1 MESSA
6 KAGLRNSLVP
16 TGLAA
21 ASVSIALF
29 TLGRMYSC
37 IVVAATS
44 IHWLLLVALI
54 AGAHSQNRAGQAAQ
68 SGRLLPGQRVL
79 VSLLFLVIVA
89 IGVALTGGPT
99 IEGIAP
105 TDETLRLGLLMG
117 GVAGAS
123 AIMSFFFKQQQPELV
138 PDAVGLVKIGRIGV
152 WLALFAAASVF
163 AEYFEYP
170 AFENQVAVVLLGVPV
185 LLAIELL
192 ARGVFGFLRRP
203 PAGAAFGTDLFL
215 ARMLG
220 SSYNP
225 LQSVFSGV
233 EDTFGVDVRSSWA
246 LGFLRQ
252 VSAALILA
260 LGVFTWGLSCFV
272 VIDESQ
278 QAVRERFG
286 KVSPGE
292 VLGSGLHVGLPRP
305 FDRVRLVDT
314 QRVRTIPLGFSGEKL
329 DSDALWTQYHAAEE
343 YNLLIGDGRDLVT
356 VNAELQYRIGDVHA
370 WIYGCQNPEE
380 ALETLAYRVL
390 MEATVDRTLDEVLS
404 KDIGSFAAEM
414 HTAVQNQADQ
424 KGLGVEVVS
433 LNLRGLHPPV
443 VLAEEY
449 QSVVAAQ
456 LDRKTYMIDAE
467 AYRQSALPM
476 AKAAALSAIRTSTAE
491 RTLRLAL
498 AKGEAIAF
506 ESLEAQYAANP
517 DLYRFRSRLE
527 TLEEVLG
534 GKSYHVIDA
543 RIEQDGGALW
553 FLQ

>member
-1 MESSA
+1 M
-6 KAGLRNSLVP
+6 
-16 TGLAA
+16 
-21 ASVSIALF
+21 
-29 TLGRMYSC
+29 
-37 IVVAATS
+37 
-44 IHWLLLVALI
+44 
-54 AGAHSQNRAGQAAQ
+54 
-68 SGRLLPGQRVL
+68 
-79 VSLLFLVIVA
+79 
-89 IGVALTGGPT
+89 
-99 IEGIAP
+99 
-105 TDETLRLGLLMG
+105 
-117 GVAGAS
+117 
-123 AIMSFFFKQQQPELV
+123 
-138 PDAVGLVKIGRIGV
+138 
-152 WLALFAAASVF
+152 
-163 AEYFEYP
+163 
-170 AFENQVAVVLLGVPV
+170 
-185 LLAIELL
+185 
-192 ARGVFGFLRRP
+192 
-203 PAGAAFGTDLFL
+203 
-215 ARMLG
+215 
-220 SSYNP
+220 
-225 LQSVFSGV
+225 
-233 EDTFGVDVRSSWA
+233 
-246 LGFLRQ
+246 
-252 VSAALILA
+252 
-260 LGVFTWGLSCFV
+260 
-272 VIDESQ
+272 
-278 QAVRERFG
+278 
-286 KVSPGE
+286 
-292 VLGSGLHVGLPRP
+292 
-305 FDRVRLVDT
+305 
-314 QRVRTIPLGFSGEKL
+314 

-356 VNAELQYRIGDVHA
+356 VNAELQYRIGDVHD

-404 KDIGSFAAEM
+404 KDIGNFAAEM
-414 HTAVQNQADQ
+414 HRAVQNQADE

-491 RTLRLAL
+491 RTMQLAL

>member
-1 MESSA
+1 MDTPA
-6 KAGLRNSLVP
+6 KSGLRSSLLP
-16 TGLAA
+16 TGVAA
-21 ASVSIALF
+21 ALVAIALF
-29 TLGRMYSC
+29 TIGRMNSC
-37 IVVAATS
+37 IVVAAAS

-54 AGAHSQNRAGQAAQ
+54 AGAHSQKRGDQ
-68 SGRLLPGQRVL
+68 SRRLLSGQRVL
-79 VSLLFLVIVA
+79 VALLFLVIVA
-89 IGVALTGGPT
+89 IGAALAGEPSFVGSGST
-99 IEGIAP
+99 EG
-105 TDETLRLGLLMG
+105 LLGLGGLMIG
-117 GVAGAS
+117 IAGAS
-123 AIMSFFFKQQQPELV
+123 AALSFFFKMQQPDPV
-138 PDAVGLVKIGRIGV
+138 ADAVGLVKLGRIGA
-152 WLALFAAASVF
+152 WLALFGAASVF
-163 AEYFEYP
+163 GEYFEFFAY
-170 AFENQVAVVLLGVPV
+170 ENQVAILLLAVPV
-185 LLAIELL
+185 LLAFELL
-192 ARGVFGFLRRP
+192 AVGIFGFFRRP

-246 LGFLRQ
+246 LGFLRR

-260 LGVFTWGLSCFV
+260 LGVFTWGLSSFV
-272 VIDESQ
+272 LIDESQ
-278 QAVRERFG
+278 EAVRERFG

-292 VLGSGLHVGLPRP
+292 VLGPGLHVGLPFP

-314 QRVRTIPLGFSGEKL
+314 HRVRTIPLGFSGEKL

-356 VNAELQYRIGDVHA
+356 VNAEIQYRIGDVHD

-414 HTAVQNQADQ
+414 HGAVQKQADE

-467 AYRQSALPM
+467 AYRLSALPM

-491 RTLRLAL
+491 RTMQLAL